1 MKDLY
6 RQKEARTRKLYQTKK
21 KKKERKKER
30 KVPYCKIFFFYRMTG
45 VYQARNLTD
54 IDQVIPDWES

>member
-6 RQKEARTRKLYQTKK
+6 RQKGARTRKLYYTKKK
-21 KKKERKKER
+21 KKKERKF
-30 KVPYCKIFFFYRMTG
+30 PYCKTFFFYRMTG
-45 VYQARNLTD
+45 IYQAGNLTD